1 MGCKSIRLGHR
12 IRAVQQYVIYI
23 RRKLISVS
31 DFCPG
36 RFLLYLNLLD
46 MARNAC
52 YINIKKHANRAK
64 GIYMNI
70 KELRKS
76 IGLSQAKFSD
86 QFGIPKRTL
95 QDWESGSRKPPQYVM
110 SLLESAILAKV
121 AETGTGTV
129 EISFDE
135 LTEIAKEAKRQKST
149 AMKNMRNMADR
160 LGLASNLE
168 FTMHEY
174 DPDTDINGFIKSAE
188 ALGAN
193 VKVTVTADISDASE
207 TDPDTLSRIAH
218 AYGLES
224 ALSIDPSSIKEMM
237 QNLGNNSEDHNCVGP
252 GTD

>member
-52 YINIKKHANRAK
+52 YINIKKHANRTK

-110 SLLESAILAKV
+110 SLLEYAILGKAVKTG
-121 AETGTGTV
+121 AEPV
-129 EISFDE
+129 EMSFSE
-135 LTEIAKEAKRQKST
+135 LSEITSDLKKKKSN
-149 AMKNMRNMADR
+149 AMKTAFQAADR
-160 LGLASNLE
+160 LGLAPKFE
-168 FTMHEY
+168 FTMQEY
-174 DPDTDINGFIKSAE
+174 DPDTDINGFMKSAD

-193 VKVTVTADISDASE
+193 VKASVTAYISDVSV
-207 TDPDTLSRIAH
+207 TDPDVLSKIAY
-218 AYGLES
+218 AYGLEPAITIDTS
-224 ALSIDPSSIKEMM
+224 AISESMDLSE
-237 QNLGNNSEDHNCVGP
+237 NESEDEA
-252 GTD
+252 